1 MAYTIVYVIFFLYL
15 CGVFEKRPHMK
26 LRKFGIIALGCVL
39 LMGMAACSKDK
50 EEVTLGDGSTPAQV
64 DPRDAFVG
72 DYTYEAT
79 GFMHINDLPLPLF
92 DSLPLNDKGEAT
104 IAKEGDANKILL
116 IANNDTIRAE
126 VSGNQLRLDSN
137 SVTLNY
143 NKFKFQMVIINDRA
157 NLTGK
162 RIDWESDIMAEGTY
176 DKYSI
181 TGDGHM
187 KIVADKKEGK

>member
-1 MAYTIVYVIFFLYL
+1 M
-15 CGVFEKRPHMK
+15 
-26 LRKFGIIALGCVL
+26 GCVL

-50 EEVTLGDGSTPAQV
+50 KEEQAQV

-126 VSGNQLRLDSN
+126 VTGNQLRLDSN
-137 SVTLNY
+137 SVTYTY
-143 NKFKFQMVIINDRA
+143 NKFKLQMMLSNDRA
-157 NLTGK
+157 TLEEKQIN
-162 RIDWESDIMAEGTY
+162 WESDILAEGSYNERTVN
-176 DKYSI
+176 
-181 TGDGHM
+181 GDGHL
-187 KIVADKKEGK
+187 KIVANKK